1 MIKQFVI
8 GVEIYQKPNGRFE
21 VHTIN
26 QVGKFED
33 KRVNKII
40 KNDDADEGHD
50 DYEFYA
56 NAVCTAVG
64 ELVND

>member
-1 MIKQFVI
+1 MDNQFVI

-26 QVGKFED
+26 QVGHFED
-33 KRVNKII
+33 KRVKKII
-40 KNDDADEGHD
+40 KNDDADEGYD
-50 DYEFYA
+50 DFEFYA
-56 NAVCTAVG
+56 NALCIAVA

>member
-1 MIKQFVI
+1 MTKQFVI

-21 VHTIN
+21 VFVSHA
-26 QVGKFED
+26 GKQKTD
-33 KRVNKII
+33 AKIVKLI

-56 NAVCTAVG
+56 NAVCTAIREV
-64 ELVND
+64 V